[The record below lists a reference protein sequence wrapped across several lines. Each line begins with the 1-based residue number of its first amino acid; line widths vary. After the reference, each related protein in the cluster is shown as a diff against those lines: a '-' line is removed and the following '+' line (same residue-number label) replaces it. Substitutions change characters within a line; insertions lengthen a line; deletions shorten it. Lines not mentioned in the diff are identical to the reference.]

1 MSLPFDFL
9 TSVRAEVGKVKG
21 SGLRR
26 EQLAMNDV
34 KKKITLLGD
43 ELRIHN
49 HTLKR
54 KEDS

>member
-1 MSLPFDFL
+1 M
-9 TSVRAEVGKVKG
+9 KG
-21 SGLRR
+21 SGPRR
-26 EQLAMNDV
+26 EQLAANDA

-54 KEDS
+54 KEESLVKSLF